1 VKIKHKILLVVLPVV
16 VVSILAISA
25 IALNNFFVSTKNEI
39 IDKLKLTGENI
50 VDKIS
55 RVMFERV
62 ADIKFL
68 SGSNLLSD
76 PDINLIQKV
85 NFLRSAERA
94 YKSYASMSLYDKDGI
109 KIGDTRSLYVG
120 LNESQKPFFTHA
132 IRGEIYYDKIPV
144 LSESLSQYVIHFSAP
159 LYTKGN
165 ISGVIAT
172 RYPISKLNDIFRTFP
187 VSGPETFNP
196 IRLNLIANNGLVIYS
211 DHDRKSMLHDN
222 LRDLKIFKALTNN
235 SGIDEGDQRRVPVTI
250 ESTSRY
256 GESLY
261 LGINQGQGYL
271 DYKGSG
277 WFLILSESTKDAFAV
292 LQKTIFDF
300 IIAAG
305 IILVVA
311 LILILLFSNRL
322 ITPITRLR
330 ALALQLSEGNYDIR
344 IPTFSRDELGDLS
357 HALDIMRTR
366 ITETNKHL
374 NELVNQ
380 KTGQLVEMNKDL
392 IESRNRL
399 ESLNESLIL
408 SDKAKEEFIMMVS
421 HELKTPITPAKIYIE
436 ILLTSKSLGKLNEK
450 QKKAILAVQKSI
462 SRLEGLIND
471 VLDVY
476 KLDVGK
482 MSLRK
487 KEVAVGDIINENISE
502 LMPLMKDKGINFK
515 AEVRAPCDS
524 LRVLCDPTRIAQ
536 VIGNLV
542 RNSVDF
548 VGDKVGKITIRVEL
562 VENER
567 ISNTNKLDHNNAN
580 QVVIT
585 VEDNGPGIP
594 SDKAESLFKKFYQID
609 TTLSRKHGGTG
620 LGLAIS
626 RGIIEAHGGK
636 IWIALEHTN
645 GTSIKFTLP
654 LAGADSRQTNNN
666 KI

>member
-1 VKIKHKILLVVLPVV
+1 MVLPVV
-16 VVSILAISA
+16 IVSILAISA

-39 IDKLKLTGENI
+39 IDKLKLTGDST

-62 ADIKFL
+62 GDIKFL

-120 LNESQKPFFTHA
+120 LNESEKPFFTHA
-132 IRGEIYYDKIPV
+132 IRGQIYYDKIPV
-144 LSESLSQYVIHFSAP
+144 LSKSLSQYVIHFSAP
-159 LYTKGN
+159 LYSEVGN
-165 ISGVIAT
+165 ISGVIVA
-172 RYPISKLNDIFRTFP
+172 RYPVSKLNDIFRNSP
-187 VSGPETFNP
+187 VSSAEKINP
-196 IRLNLIANNGLVIYS
+196 IRLDLIANNGLVIYS
-211 DHDRKSMLHDN
+211 NHDRKSMLHEN
-222 LRDLKIFKALTNN
+222 LRDLAIFKALTNN
-235 SGIDEGDQRRVPVTI
+235 SGTDQKDKRTVPVTI

-261 LGINQGQGYL
+261 LGISQGQGYL
-271 DYKGSG
+271 DYRGSG

-292 LQKTIFDF
+292 LLRTIYDF

-305 IILVVA
+305 IILAIA
-311 LILILLFSNRL
+311 LIVILIFSNRL
-322 ITPITRLR
+322 TAPITSLR
-330 ALALQLSEGNYDIR
+330 TLALQVSEGNYETPF
-344 IPTFSRDELGDLS
+344 PTHFRDELGDLS

-374 NELVNQ
+374 NDLVDQ
-380 KTGQLVEMNKDL
+380 KTGQLIEMNKDL
-392 IESRNRL
+392 IESKNRL
-399 ESLNESLIL
+399 EALNKSLIL

-421 HELKTPITPAKIYIE
+421 HELKTPITPAKIYTE
-436 ILLTSKSLGKLNEK
+436 ILLKSNSLGDLSEK
-450 QKKAILAVQKSI
+450 QKKAIRAVHKSI

-482 MSLRK
+482 MSLKK
-487 KEVAVGDIINENISE
+487 KEIAMKDIINENVSE
-502 LMPLMKDKGINFK
+502 LMPLMKEKGINFK
-515 AEVRAPCDS
+515 AEVSPSCGQI
-524 LRVLCDPTRIAQ
+524 RVLCDPRRIAQ

-548 VGDKVGKITIRVEL
+548 VEDKVGRITIRVE
-562 VENER
+562 VIQNER
-567 ISNTNKLDHNNAN
+567 ANDTIKQDHDYAG

-594 SDKAESLFKKFYQID
+594 HDKAGNLFKKFYQID
-609 TTLSRKHGGTG
+609 TTLTRKHGGTG

-626 RGIIEAHGGK
+626 RGIVEAHGGK
-636 IWIALEHTN
+636 IWVDLEYAD
-645 GTSIKFTLP
+645 GASIKFTLP
-654 LAGADSRQTNNN
+654 IASTDSRQTNNN
-666 KI
+666 K